1 MEPVDLLINLL
12 LEGQETMLDASSS
25 ENIIS
30 LTSASRNEKPNT
42 YGASNIR
49 RKPKLF
55 IKNFKIMT
63 HLKTT
68 FSDNSNG
75 ETAWH
80 VER

>member
-1 MEPVDLLINLL
+1 MELVTFDGNQSCLP
-12 LEGQETMLDASSS
+12 Q
-25 ENIIS
+25 
-30 LTSASRNEKPNT
+30 
-42 YGASNIR
+42 
-49 RKPKLF
+49 F

-75 ETAWH
+75 ETAWR